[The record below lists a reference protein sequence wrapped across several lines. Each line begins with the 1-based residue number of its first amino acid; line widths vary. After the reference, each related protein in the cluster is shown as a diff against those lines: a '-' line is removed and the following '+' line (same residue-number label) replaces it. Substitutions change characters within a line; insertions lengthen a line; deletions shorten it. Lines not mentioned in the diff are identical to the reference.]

1 MEKLIEGVVLEVN
14 QDIATVKISR
24 HSECSNCGACPGDNA
39 IILEAIDAVGSKAG
53 QHVLIKSKETNMLLA
68 AFLVYI
74 FPLIA
79 IALGVVIGYYLSF
92 SFTVSSTLLMTLG
105 GVILG
110 LAAIVLIKRLD
121 LSLQSEKPMIIKTI
135 K

>member
-14 QDIATVKISR
+14 QEIATVKISR
-24 HSECSNCGACPGDNA
+24 HSECSNCGACPGDSA
-39 IILEAIDAVGSKAG
+39 IILEAIDTVGSKTG
-53 QHVLIKSKETNMLLA
+53 QRVLIQSKETNMLLA

-74 FPLIA
+74 FPLLAVGI
-79 IALGVVIGYYLSF
+79 GVAIGYGMTSL
-92 SFTVSSTLLMTLG
+92 FTVSSTLLMTLG
-105 GVILG
+105 GVIFG
-110 LAAIVLIKRLD
+110 LAAIVIVKRLD